1 MKRTDFLR
9 MTGLMVTV
17 LILAL
22 STPRSQGAILGIDY
36 GSQWIKAAVLRPGFF
51 DVVENEVNK
60 RKTSAALSFAK
71 QDNERILGKTA
82 LRVLFRSPERAF
94 VHTAELLGKPYNPSL
109 PRKYY
114 PYEVVADPARGTNT
128 FKLAYSDAIQNISA
142 EEVSGIILKYVKE
155 FSEKYAKVPLTDCVI
170 TVKSYATVHE
180 KAALIDAARLAGLNV
195 LGLISAPAA
204 FAVTYGMEKA
214 GNETQNLAIVD
225 MGDSSLEVAYAAVT
239 DSKGARK
246 SGRSTA
252 AVTVKSVDYEKTLGG
267 REFVG
272 RLTEIVLRKMGLE
285 KEIINYRDR
294 RNYYRVES
302 YAEKIMEVL
311 SVNKE
316 AVYKISFPERDYEGV
331 VTRDEFE
338 AATRDLVE
346 RVAAPLRRGLERANW
361 TAADVTYVQIV
372 GGATR
377 IPAVQAAIRDA
388 LGKKD
393 LQRHLSSDEGAA
405 FGAAYLGAHLSTL
418 HRMKKD
424 LALKDIAPY
433 SVEATVNGKTF
444 TLFKEGSKYGSKK
457 TLTLYNKKDFGIKIA
472 YAENSSIEPGLCREI
487 ENITVSGIPSK
498 DNYNMT
504 EDPKLQIQITLKHT
518 GLIEVTKAHSDIH
531 EIVYVEETVKKK
543 KKKAKKNETADGNNA
558 ANDENKTVEEVEIK
572 NENTQN
578 SNDVKENVNEKEN
591 EKDVK
596 NDKEVEK
603 DVKNEE
609 GEKEEEEEEG
619 EEKEEEKNNNDD
631 DDDKEE
637 ENDDDEEEGEEA
649 EKEEKEKEKEKEE
662 KKKKEEVKKILKP
675 VKKFHSIK
683 LKVTTEAL
691 CLKPLTTAEFAAS
704 SKKLAAFDQA
714 DQDRRDLAEAKNNL
728 EEYIFQTRETL
739 STPESREALAPYCA
753 AGTLDEI
760 EQNLSAAFAWLE
772 DEEDG
777 EATKIDVL
785 REKLRDLRRE
795 GDAILF
801 RKAEAEERPDAI
813 RYLRVVLNFTR
824 HAIANATVSRNISDE
839 AVQLKYQKCDEIEKW
854 LNESIKRQEEVPL
867 SERPV
872 VLVSDIDD
880 KIDDL
885 KIVVKW
891 LNKQPR
897 KKKEKKQEPAG
908 NETASGNET
917 VADNNNTEEKNA
929 ETAEAAADAK
939 AEAEAEKKETSTTEK
954 KEEEEKKDNEKDEL

>member
-1 MKRTDFLR
+1 MKTTDFLK

-22 STPRSQGAILGIDY
+22 STSQSQGAILGIDY

-94 VHTAELLGKPYNPSL
+94 IHTAELLGKPYNAGLSP
-109 PRKYY
+109 KYY
-114 PYEVVADPARGTNT
+114 PYEIVRDDARGTNT
-128 FKLAYSDAIQNISA
+128 FKLEYTEAIQNITA
-142 EEVSGIILKYVKE
+142 EEVSGIILKYVRE
-155 FSEKYAKVPLTDCVI
+155 FSEKYAKVPLSDCVI

-180 KAALIDAARLAGLNV
+180 KAALIDAAKLAGLNV

-214 GNETQNLAIVD
+214 SNETQNLAIVD
-225 MGDSSLEVAYAAVT
+225 MGDSSLEVAYAAVA
-239 DSKGARK
+239 DSKGAKK

-252 AVTVKSVDYEKTLGG
+252 SVTVKSVDYEKTLGG

-272 RLTEIVLRKMGLE
+272 RLTEIILRKMGLE
-285 KEIINYRDR
+285 REIINYKDR

-338 AATRDLVE
+338 RATKDLVD
-346 RVAAPLRRGLERANW
+346 RVAEPLKRGLKRANW
-361 TAADVTYVQIV
+361 TADDVTYVQIV

-377 IPAVQAAIRDA
+377 IPAVQAAIREA
-388 LGKKD
+388 LGKKE

-457 TLTLYNKKDFGIKIA
+457 TLTLYNKKDFGIKIE
-472 YAENSSIEPGLCREI
+472 YAKDSDIEQGLCREI

-498 DNYNMT
+498 DNYNLT

-543 KKKAKKNETADGNNA
+543 KKKAKAKKNETADA
-558 ANDENKTVEEVEIK
+558 ANEENKTEDEKK
-572 NENTQN
+572 N
-578 SNDVKENVNEKEN
+578 DKKEDE
-591 EKDVK
+591 K
-596 NDKEVEK
+596 NDKEEKKEDVKKEEDVKEK
-603 DVKNEE
+603 DEKNEVEEEEKNEE
-609 GEKEEEEEEG
+609 EENNNKDDEEENKENEDGDDEKEGEEDGDEDD
-619 EEKEEEKNNNDD
+619 EKEEEKED
-631 DDDKEE
+631 
-637 ENDDDEEEGEEA
+637 
-649 EKEEKEKEKEKEE
+649 E
-662 KKKKEEVKKILKP
+662 KKKEKEEVKKVLKP

-683 LKVTTEAL
+683 LKVTTEPL
-691 CLKPLTTAEFAAS
+691 CLKPLTPAEFAAS
-704 SKKLAAFDQA
+704 TRKLAAFDKA

-753 AGTLDEI
+753 PGTLDEI

-777 EATKIDVL
+777 EATKIEIL

-854 LNESIKRQEEVPL
+854 LNDSIKKQAEVPL
-867 SERPV
+867 SEKPV

-880 KIDDL
+880 KVDDL

-897 KKKEKKQEPAG
+897 KKKEKKQDPAATTAAGG
-908 NETASGNET
+908 NETTAGNGNGNET
-917 VADNNNTEEKNA
+917 VADNNNNTETKNA
-929 ETAEAAADAK
+929 NADAK
-939 AEAEAEKKETSTTEK
+939 ADDEKKKKTTEKVEEAEKKK
-954 KEEEEKKDNEKDEL
+954 KKDNEKDEL